1 MTKANKTM
9 KMISNKGLILF
20 ILLLRIFS
28 QNLYADISADLRIVG
43 WDVYSDPERA
53 DKTIGYKSFE
63 KQTGINIKFIPLSTL
78 DDIVNLA
85 EATRHYDLFI
95 ISNEG
100 IKILHDM
107 GLVAPLDLN
116 KLPNY
121 QNLHHNLKYT
131 SWSQFDSQVFAV
143 PWAWGPTGLMYNKD
157 VVRAPE
163 SWNVLWDPKYKGKV
177 GMWDDISMIWTTALS
192 LGYKNVYSLT
202 REQLNKVKQKL
213 FKFNSM
219 QAVYYKGG
227 GDELTLATKGKLALF
242 NSWYDP
248 SARLKARG
256 RNFSMIIPKEGAV
269 GMFDSY
275 LLSKNTHHS
284 AMALQYINHQIS
296 PEIQHQM
303 VNITGLAP
311 ANIETLSLLKPEE
324 IRALH
329 LDDVNYFNRM
339 LLWDHMPRKNLYDE
353 VLKAV
358 RKDLKQKMKQRQ

>member
-1 MTKANKTM
+1 MHNKN
-9 KMISNKGLILF
+9 NKGLILF
-20 ILLLRIFS
+20 VLLISLFS
-28 QNLYADISADLRIVG
+28 QNLYADKSINLRIAG
-43 WDVYSDPERA
+43 WDVYADPEHA

-63 KQTGINIKFIPLSTL
+63 LKTGLIIKFTPLSTL

-85 EATRHYDLFI
+85 EGAKHYDLFI

-107 GLVAPLDLN
+107 GLVQPLDLD
-116 KLPNY
+116 KLSNY
-121 QNLHHNLKYT
+121 QNLHHNLKYS
-131 SWSQFDSQVFAV
+131 SWSQFDSQVYAV

-157 VVRAPE
+157 LLSAPD

-177 GMWDDISMIWTTALS
+177 GMWSDISMIWTTALS

-202 REQLNKVKQKL
+202 REQLDKVKQKL
-213 FKFNSM
+213 IKFNSM
-219 QAVYYKGG
+219 QAIYYKGG
-227 GDELTLATKGKLALF
+227 GEELTLAKNGQLYLY

-248 SARLKARG
+248 SVRLKASG
-256 RNFSMIIPKEGAV
+256 KNFAMIIPKEGAV

-275 LLSKNTHHS
+275 MISKDTHHREI
-284 AMALQYINHQIS
+284 ALQFINHQIS
-296 PEIQHQM
+296 PEIQNQM
-303 VNITGLAP
+303 VKITGLAP

-329 LDDVNYFNRM
+329 LDDANYFNRM

-353 VLKAV
+353 VLRAV
-358 RKDLKQKMKQRQ
+358 RKDLKQKQRQ